1 MLVKINS
8 VLASTMYTSS
18 QCLLCPLLPCP
29 CRCHCPGPRL
39 LHSSMAGEGGPP
51 HGMGWGCPRPRKVHG
66 DVPTPPDLCREGILL
81 DRKGGVCPR
90 RGHALCE
97 GPPPS
102 RGLPTSPTAAPQMPQ
117 PQPSCN
123 TLLSHFCFLR
133 FVSKKV
139 FYHLTVDRP
148 VIYDGSDFP

>member
-29 CRCHCPGPRL
+29 CRHHCPGPRL

-51 HGMGWGCPRPRKVHG
+51 HGMGWGCPRPRKVNS

-102 RGLPTSPTAAPQMPQ
+102 RGLSTSPTAAASTHRSLQHPRRPNHS
-117 PQPSCN
+117 PRVTPSSPISVSSG
-123 TLLSHFCFLR
+123 LSPRKYFI
-133 FVSKKV
+133 
-139 FYHLTVDRP
+139 T
-148 VIYDGSDFP
+148 